1 MTSCSGRGKK
11 AIEKKHGSAQVG
23 KPGSVTQPPQVSPT
37 SQQPNMAAM
46 AAALLG
52 LDPKSKEA
60 AMLLMKGTLG
70 TKPEDGK

>member
-1 MTSCSGRGKK
+1 
-11 AIEKKHGSAQVG
+11 
-23 KPGSVTQPPQVSPT
+23 
-37 SQQPNMAAM
+37 MAAM

-70 TKPEDGK
+70 TKPEDGKRYNVLMNLATFNVILLIMKITFASTSTA